1 MTGPESADI
10 ISLADKTF
18 KNWKETSFIHRSELM
33 KNAAKVLRDNSEEYS
48 VLMTIEMGKP
58 IVQSRMEVEKC
69 EWVCDYYADNAE
81 KILAEEIIKT
91 EATKSFVS
99 YHPLGVI
106 LAVMPWNFPF
116 WQVFRFAAPN
126 LMAGNAG
133 LLKHAS
139 NVSGCALAIE
149 DVFRKAGFP
158 ENLFRTLLVKSKNV
172 KDIISNTKVQAV
184 TLTGSVP
191 AGKSVAALAGSLI
204 KKTVLELGGSDP
216 YVVLEDADL
225 HQAAMSCV
233 TSRIIN
239 GGQSCI
245 AAKRFIIVESV
256 YDEFEK
262 LYLEIMSKKK
272 MGDPLDANNDL
283 GPQASLQLRDELHD
297 QVLRSIKQGAE
308 LILGGTVPEID
319 GAYYPPT
326 ILRNV
331 KPGMPAFDEE
341 LFGKPMDPEE
351 CDLKVYQDLLMFCF
365 IKFNIPHGSKI
376 LDIGGGDS
384 RILRYFKNVH
394 ECWNIDKLEG
404 VGNGPTDIDTSGFRL
419 VHDYMGNFNDELP
432 ENYFDLVFSISTLE
446 HVPLDDEKTYENI
459 LKDINRVL
467 KPGGYSVHCIDVVL
481 KEDYVWTN
489 EIMPYFFRNVEMI
502 NQFIPLLEILKDPD
516 LFVMSK
522 KYYERTWQITTGKSY
537 EEFGRPGSY
546 NFLWRK

>member
-1 MTGPESADI
+1 MLSSINPANNILIKNYDEMTSPESADI
-10 ISLADKTF
+10 ISLADKAF
-18 KNWKETSFIHRSELM
+18 KNWKETSYIYRSELM

-58 IVQSRMEVEKC
+58 IVQSRAEVEKC
-69 EWVCDYYADNAE
+69 AWVCDYYADNAE
-81 KILAEEIIKT
+81 KFLADEIIKT

-99 YHPLGVI
+99 YQPLGVI

-116 WQVFRFAAPN
+116 WQVFRFATPN

-158 ENLFRTLLVKSKNV
+158 ENLFRTLLVKSKNA
-172 KDIISNTKVQAV
+172 KEIISNAKVQAV

-225 HQAAMSCV
+225 HLAAMSCV
-233 TSRIIN
+233 TSRLIN
-239 GGQSCI
+239 AGQSCI

-256 YDEFEK
+256 YDDFEK

-272 MGDPLDANNDL
+272 MGDPLDENNDL
-283 GPQASLQLRDELHD
+283 GPQASIQLRDELHD

-308 LILGGTVPEID
+308 LILGGAVPEIY

-341 LFGKPMDPEE
+341 LFGPVAALIKAADENDAIDLANNSIFGLGASVFTKNIKRGEQIAKEKLNAGCCFVNDFVKSDPRLPFGGIKESGYGRE
-351 CDLKVYQDLLMFCF
+351 LSPFGIKEFMNIKTVY
-365 IKFNIPHGSKI
+365 IK
-376 LDIGGGDS
+376 
-384 RILRYFKNVH
+384 
-394 ECWNIDKLEG
+394 
-404 VGNGPTDIDTSGFRL
+404 
-419 VHDYMGNFNDELP
+419 
-432 ENYFDLVFSISTLE
+432 
-446 HVPLDDEKTYENI
+446 
-459 LKDINRVL
+459 
-467 KPGGYSVHCIDVVL
+467 
-481 KEDYVWTN
+481 
-489 EIMPYFFRNVEMI
+489 
-502 NQFIPLLEILKDPD
+502 
-516 LFVMSK
+516 
-522 KYYERTWQITTGKSY
+522 
-537 EEFGRPGSY
+537 
-546 NFLWRK
+546 